1 MIKTSETQL
10 FGSCAGSDLQAIS
23 LYIHMFFVLFL
34 FSLKSGTPADIYV
47 IEQDIWQILT
57 SRIRNGKAV
66 KKLPS
71 KTLFTNETYFAILP
85 NL

>member
-23 LYIHMFFVLFL
+23 LYIHMFLLL

-66 KKLPS
+66 KKLLS